1 MASREE
7 EIKRLKLKLKLY
19 GSYKREYEQ
28 KEHRYFE
35 VLDELRLNDIPANAA
50 KNLGIHSSDPY
61 HPVDAKLI
69 HEKHSLPSELE
80 KLDEEINYLGL
91 DDLFNSMNEDERLM
105 FDEYYIN
112 NKTYQEIA
120 DTLFCVKST
129 VYKTMKKKLNGN
141 VFPPNL

>member
-7 EIKRLKLKLKLY
+7 EVKRLKLKLKLY

-35 VLDELRLNDIPANAA
+35 VLDELRLNDMPVNAA

-91 DDLFNSMNEDERLM
+91 NELFDSMEENDKTI
-105 FDEYYIN
+105 FNQYYIH
-112 NKTYQEIA
+112 NKSYQEIGY
-120 DTLFCVKST
+120 DIGLDKSN
-129 VYKTMKKKLNGN
+129 VCRRMKKVLNRN
-141 VFPPNL
+141 TLR